1 MAATGKIEVEV
12 EVKSP
17 AGKVFDAIRDSTEI
31 FPKAFANQYKS
42 IEVLEGDGK
51 SVGSIRLIKYA
62 EGNLRCQF

>member
-17 AGKVFDAIRDSTEI
+17 ADKFFDAIRNSTVI
-31 FPKAFANQYKS
+31 FPKAFPNQYKS